1 MQVTLNS
8 DLLHV
13 KKKASILALAY
24 AALHL
29 SSYRMRGLVLFLKR
43 QGLRSILTF
52 GKEPDI
58 IHHFQLL
65 KIRDFDLR

>member
-24 AALHL
+24 SALHL

-43 QGLRSILTF
+43 QGLQSILTF
-52 GKEPDI
+52 GK
-58 IHHFQLL
+58 
-65 KIRDFDLR
+65 

>member
-1 MQVTLNS
+1 
-8 DLLHV
+8 
-13 KKKASILALAY
+13 
-24 AALHL
+24 
-29 SSYRMRGLVLFLKR
+29 MRGLVLFLKR

-58 IHHFQLL
+58 IHYFQLL